1 MNKVF
6 FGFGIADN
14 MFGSFEG
21 DIKRTPLSVDA
32 AKEILAQEGLNICLN
47 PSHQLTIDAMNTRFG
62 IYLPIPTKAPLASLS
77 VGDTLIVMGVRGL
90 PRLEGRHEYTTEEIS
105 GAVFSFSSYT
115 LVG

>member
-1 MNKVF
+1 MAKVF

-21 DIKRTPLSVDA
+21 AIQRTLLTVDA
-32 AKEILAQEGLNICLN
+32 AKEILSQDGLNVCLN
-47 PSHQLTIDAMNTRFG
+47 PSHALTINAMNQRFG
-62 IYLPIPTKAPLASLS
+62 IYLPIPEKAPLASLAT
-77 VGDTLIVMGVRGL
+77 GDTLIVMGVRGL
-90 PRLEGRHEYTTEEIS
+90 PRLEGRHEYTEEEIS